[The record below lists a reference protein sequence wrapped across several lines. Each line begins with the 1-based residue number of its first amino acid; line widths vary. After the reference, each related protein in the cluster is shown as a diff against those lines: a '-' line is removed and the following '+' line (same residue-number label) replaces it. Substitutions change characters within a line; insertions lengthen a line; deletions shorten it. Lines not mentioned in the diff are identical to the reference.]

1 MVIISEHKFT
11 RFIFIMCKP
20 LIFFNSRFFSA
31 SLNILALRAVFLNIN
46 FPREARI
53 NDN

>member
-20 LIFFNSRFFSA
+20 LIFFNSRFFSGNY
-31 SLNILALRAVFLNIN
+31 SAVGADESSNLK
-46 FPREARI
+46 
-53 NDN
+53 

>member
-20 LIFFNSRFFSA
+20 LIFFNSSFAIGDVGKEVQLSFIG
-31 SLNILALRAVFLNIN
+31 ILLRHLL
-46 FPREARI
+46 
-53 NDN
+53 DKLKGY

>member
-11 RFIFIMCKP
+11 RFILIMCKP
-20 LIFFNSRFFSA
+20 LIFFNSSFFSA
-31 SLNILALRAVFLNIN
+31 CLNILALRAVFLNIN